1 MKKTPEAGGGRRKQ
15 ANNNTT
21 NKQQRQHKKGL
32 GFTRDSPL
40 LPKKSA
46 TGHF

>member
-15 ANNNTT
+15 ANNNT